1 MERLKLNPEEE
12 GQRLQNEAAALY
24 HELIQKPEIAEAL
37 TLLDRLPERLHY
49 HNKAHTLD
57 VIQETILFAL
67 ADGASREVTEQQ
79 AISAAWHD
87 VGFVKSEEI
96 KEGKKSEDIAVRL
109 FEESEA
115 YNMLSDEQ
123 RKEIIANIL
132 DTEVVVREKGPSIL
146 MERSKSGY
154 ALDGDVSNFGRE
166 DFFEKRA
173 KVAEELG
180 VGPSE
185 PEKWKKFCKFTLDLL
200 KNHEWKTAS
209 ARMLRQSKKE
219 ENIREAEEE
228 YARISDGT

>member
-1 MERLKLNPEEE
+1 MERLKTSDEEDI
-12 GQRLQNEAAALY
+12 LKNEAASLC

-87 VGFVKSEEI
+87 VGYIEQDKENEPVAVK
-96 KEGKKSEDIAVRL
+96 L
-109 FEESEA
+109 FEQSAA
-115 YNMLSDEQ
+115 YKILSANQ
-123 RKEIIANIL
+123 QKEIIANIL
-132 DTEVVVREKGPSIL
+132 DTTVIVEGGTPSL
-146 MERSKSGY
+146 RHQRSQFGY
-154 ALDGDVSNFGRE
+154 ALDGDVSNFGRK

-173 KVAEELG
+173 RVAEELQ
-180 VGPSE
+180 VDPSD
-185 PEKWKKFCKFTLDLL
+185 PDKWKEFCKFTLDLL
-200 KNHEWKTAS
+200 KNHEWKTTS
-209 ARMLRQSKKE
+209 ARLLRQPKKE

-228 YARISDGT
+228 YTRISEET